1 MGARATVFGV
11 IALGLVGG
19 GTLGAAGRVD
29 SVTVYR
35 GQAEVVR
42 VVQAPTGTGA
52 TEIVVTDLPECIIP
66 ESLYANGAEGVRIRA
81 VRYRAQPVAEAPRK
95 DVRAIEQQIR
105 QLEQTLRENQQMQ
118 EVLAKKQ
125 ALLDN
130 LQSLSAVKSQ
140 VEKEGLKAEEL
151 KKLAQFVFQQR
162 EELARDLLKLQK
174 EEKELNE
181 QLSPL
186 LRERANLTQTVSRTA
201 REAVILIE
209 KEKAGAADLRL
220 GYLVSGVEWTPTYNI
235 RAATGKAEVEVEC
248 NASIQQMSGE
258 DWENARLTLSTAT
271 PTLASDPPDLAPFWV
286 TLTSAGQPARDV
298 LSLER
303 ERREAEERFRA
314 AQSDRIR
321 QQAEAIA
328 NSAAADVSLLLLEGK
343 AKSAAQPGP
352 VSGKQ
357 GETPL
362 AVNYPLPGRHS
373 LKSRSDRQAIRIASC
388 NLPGEFYHLGVPVLT
403 QYVYRQA
410 QITNTSGMVFLEGKA
425 NAYVNGQFAGTG
437 TLPLAR
443 SGQRFRVGFGVDTT
457 LAVRQE
463 MRDRQERL
471 IGGNKEQVYTY
482 QLLLENFGEKPV
494 TVRVLDRIPVVRDS
508 TIRVSLLDT
517 SLPLS
522 KDATYG
528 QLQKPDNV
536 LRWDVEVPAGATE
549 TRAFAIEYKFKLE
562 FDKNS
567 QISPARSTTPLFA
580 VLNPREAWI
589 VEEGWS
595 RDETNLSWKPATE
608 EEEDLLAVTL
618 VRGSDGKNVVGR
630 RVEGN
635 LSGYRWLVL
644 GLENK
649 GDAGIR
655 VAVGLSVGK
664 EWTYYESMP
673 RYLRSGE
680 SSDVAFDLTASTYK
694 MKGTGWEFSARPEQ
708 LEDARAIYVV
718 FYPNANGTVNLRG
731 LKLVK

>member
-1 MGARATVFGV
+1 
-11 IALGLVGG
+11 
-19 GTLGAAGRVD
+19 
-29 SVTVYR
+29 
-35 GQAEVVR
+35 
-42 VVQAPTGTGA
+42 
-52 TEIVVTDLPECIIP
+52 
-66 ESLYANGAEGVRIRA
+66 
-81 VRYRAQPVAEAPRK
+81 
-95 DVRAIEQQIR
+95 
-105 QLEQTLRENQQMQ
+105 
-118 EVLAKKQ
+118 
-125 ALLDN
+125 
-130 LQSLSAVKSQ
+130 
-140 VEKEGLKAEEL
+140 
-151 KKLAQFVFQQR
+151 
-162 EELARDLLKLQK
+162 
-174 EEKELNE
+174 
-181 QLSPL
+181 
-186 LRERANLTQTVSRTA
+186 
-201 REAVILIE
+201 
-209 KEKAGAADLRL
+209 
-220 GYLVSGVEWTPTYNI
+220 
-235 RAATGKAEVEVEC
+235 
-248 NASIQQMSGE
+248 
-258 DWENARLTLSTAT
+258 
-271 PTLASDPPDLAPFWV
+271 
-286 TLTSAGQPARDV
+286 
-298 LSLER
+298 
-303 ERREAEERFRA
+303 
-314 AQSDRIR
+314 
-321 QQAEAIA
+321 
-328 NSAAADVSLLLLEGK
+328 
-343 AKSAAQPGP
+343 
-352 VSGKQ
+352 
-357 GETPL
+357 
-362 AVNYPLPGRHS
+362 
-373 LKSRSDRQAIRIASC
+373 
-388 NLPGEFYHLGVPVLT
+388 
-403 QYVYRQA
+403 
-410 QITNTSGMVFLEGKA
+410 
-425 NAYVNGQFAGTG
+425 
-437 TLPLAR
+437 
-443 SGQRFRVGFGVDTT
+443 
-457 LAVRQE
+457 

-595 RDETNLSWKPATE
+595 RDETKLSWKPATE

-664 EWTYYESMP
+664 EWTCYESMP